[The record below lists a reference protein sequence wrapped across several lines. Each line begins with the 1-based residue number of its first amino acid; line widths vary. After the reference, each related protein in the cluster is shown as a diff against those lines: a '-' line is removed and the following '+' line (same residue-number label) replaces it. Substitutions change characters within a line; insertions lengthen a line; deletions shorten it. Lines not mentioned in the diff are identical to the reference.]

1 MKFKSITITCFFLLS
16 FISTVAQVNDTVT
29 SKARHTNTKEILKII
44 LESDSS
50 TKSVLVSNIIE
61 DKAGDMSP
69 VIGAANWLD
78 NDKELLCISLLEFN
92 FNLIPVEI
100 LNNPSLILQADLV
113 LYPINT
119 EFAVNDQAKT
129 SVIYIRQVL
138 DKWQDSSTSWNNQ
151 PNTNF
156 ENQHSAT
163 IETKNKNSPASID
176 VTDIVLN
183 NIFKD
188 TNNGF
193 MIFYDENRN
202 KSFAAGQLFASPK
215 NENSAIRPQLVLY
228 IAYQK
233 DMEFNKNQKDM
244 GFNKKTSSITPIKP
258 VENLLNELYLKRNGR
273 YYDPNDPNK
282 YSIYQMNL
290 RTGSVGSEP
299 VKPPTAVVNKYQ

>member
-78 NDKELLCISLLEFN
+78 NGKKLLCISLLEFN

-119 EFAVNDQAKT
+119 EFAVDDQAKT

-163 IETKNKNSPASID
+163 IETKNQNSPASID

-183 NIFKD
+183 NIFKG

-233 DMEFNKNQKDM
+233 DIEFT
-244 GFNKKTSSITPIKP
+244 KKASSITPIKP
-258 VENLLNELYLKRNGR
+258 VDNLLNELYRKMNGW
-273 YYDPNDPNK
+273 YYDLSNPNK

-290 RTGSVGSEP
+290 RTGSEP
-299 VKPPTAVVNKYQ
+299 VKPPTAVVNKGYQ